1 MNIPY
6 PKKWFGV
13 AVISGIVLATSL
25 FNAIPAQA
33 WKNPVSRIVPTNISL
48 EQDKILNPIVK
59 EELNMIALDA
69 RVETESLKKEV
80 FLEKKWLR
88 QSKRDKS
95 IEASQSSLKS
105 TEIKLSTINTEEV
118 KKEVSTAPAP
128 TRSKPAPAKAKPTP
142 AQPQKQTAQKSSPP
156 AVSRGAGEIEQL
168 LNRANGLIGVPYLW
182 GGTTPKGF
190 DCSGFVGYVFKAS
203 GISLP
208 RTSFDMYKVGT
219 PVERNQL
226 KPGDLVFFSTYQKG
240 ASDVRIYIGGNQTIG
255 ASSGGVDIRSLSE
268 SYWDKHYYGA
278 RRVL

>member
-1 MNIPY
+1 M
-6 PKKWFGV
+6 

-118 KKEVSTAPAP
+118 KKRYLLRQHLLDQSQH
-128 TRSKPAPAKAKPTP
+128 RLKQS
-142 AQPQKQTAQKSSPP
+142 QPQ
-156 AVSRGAGEIEQL
+156 
-168 LNRANGLIGVPYLW
+168 
-182 GGTTPKGF
+182 
-190 DCSGFVGYVFKAS
+190 
-203 GISLP
+203 
-208 RTSFDMYKVGT
+208 
-219 PVERNQL
+219 RNLKNKQL
-226 KPGDLVFFSTYQKG
+226 KRAHLRQSPEEQ
-240 ASDVRIYIGGNQTIG
+240 VR
-255 ASSGGVDIRSLSE
+255 
-268 SYWDKHYYGA
+268 
-278 RRVL
+278 